1 MLSKH
6 SQDALKT
13 LLRCSDDAFKMLS
26 RLTQDALKRTSNHA
40 LKMLSSTL
48 PSMLSSI
55 LPTTLDDILPA
66 SLTICLLVS
75 CQDAPKYTL
84 STFPVDLL
92 VSSEVYFWACFQVYS
107 KLHLMTLP
115 ACITICSHE
124 STQDAS
130 WEKLWH
136 YSNADL
142 LWPLVL
148 YYDMILIILAWH
160 RTLWVYYRELRDF
173 VVHSLIFFLFTR

>member
-1 MLSKH
+1 MLSRH
-6 SQDALKT
+6 SQDAFKT

-55 LPTTLDDILPA
+55 LPTALDDILPA

-92 VSSEVYFWACFQVYS
+92 VSSEVYFWACSQVYS
-107 KLHLMTLP
+107 KLHLMTHSQP
-115 ACITICSHE
+115 ALLYALMKALKMLVGKSFGITVTQIC
-124 STQDAS
+124 
-130 WEKLWH
+130 
-136 YSNADL
+136 YG
-142 LWPLVL
+142 
-148 YYDMILIILAWH
+148 
-160 RTLWVYYRELRDF
+160 R
-173 VVHSLIFFLFTR
+173 